1 MSARA
6 RLRALMAQPGCTDA
20 APIFDPFSARVAEMN
35 GWPVAKLSGS
45 FAKFANVSAPDGLPL
60 STMTDLADIC
70 RRILRNT
77 DLALIADADEGGG
90 NAVTLRATIRDLEM
104 AGVAGIEI
112 EDNLVP
118 QNSRQAARRHALMI
132 PLEEQIG
139 KLQAAL
145 AARRDPDTV
154 IIARSFAL
162 SELPRDE
169 ALHRLKAYGS
179 SGADAIMIAEMPG
192 GPQDLIDVQE
202 AAGLPL
208 FVLGVP
214 QAARDDAEFVAR
226 AGLKLRFL
234 PHRPFRAALGA
245 LDAAYKALR
254 EGTAEPDPTLTH
266 ESAALIARL
275 CRSEELDA
283 WQERYLPK

>member
-6 RLRALMAQPGCTDA
+6 RLHALLAQPGCTDA
-20 APIFDPFSARVAEMN
+20 APVFDPFSARVAEMN
-35 GWPVAKLSGS
+35 GWTVAKLSGS
-45 FAKFANVSAPDGLPL
+45 FSKFANVSAPDGLPL
-60 STMTDLADIC
+60 SNMTDLADIC

-77 DLALIADADEGGG
+77 DLSLIVDADEGGG

-118 QNSRQAARRHALMI
+118 QDSRQAARRHALMV
-132 PLEEQIG
+132 PLEEQIA
-139 KLQAAL
+139 KLKAAL
-145 AARRDPDTV
+145 AARRDPQTL

-169 ALHRLKAYGS
+169 ALARMKAYGE
-179 SGADAIMIAEMPG
+179 SGAAAIMLAETPG
-192 GPQDLIDVQE
+192 GMQDLLDVQA

-214 QAARDDAEFVAR
+214 QAAREDADFVAR
-226 AGLKLRFL
+226 CGLKLRFL
-234 PHRPFRAALGA
+234 PHRPFRAALAA
-245 LDAAYKALR
+245 LDGAYRALLQ
-254 EGTAEPDPTLTH
+254 GNADPDPTLTP
-266 ESAALIARL
+266 ENAALIDKL
-275 CRSEELDA
+275 CRKDDLDA